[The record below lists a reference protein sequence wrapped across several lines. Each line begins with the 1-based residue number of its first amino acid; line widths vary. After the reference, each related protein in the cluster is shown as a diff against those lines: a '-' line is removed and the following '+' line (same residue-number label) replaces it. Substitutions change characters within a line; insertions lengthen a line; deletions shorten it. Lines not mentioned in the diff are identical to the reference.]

1 MKAKT
6 RKQTKNEVA
15 TLSSNTQTKPE
26 LDNSDVTA
34 KHSFMKN
41 PELKAMT
48 FSYFQVKDAKTKR
61 RDLFNAAL
69 TCKDFLEVAL
79 DALWEELGS
88 LVPLLKL
95 LPALQLE
102 NKEYVCAKMSRF
114 FLYDLTL
121 SLGPYWECFSGGLA

>member
-6 RKQTKNEVA
+6 RKQTKNEL
-15 TLSSNTQTKPE
+15 TPLSSNTQTKPE
-26 LDNSDVTA
+26 LDDSDVTA

-41 PELKAMT
+41 TELKAMT

-102 NKEYVCAKMSRF
+102 NKEYVCAKMSS
-114 FLYDLTL
+114 LYDLTL

>member
-15 TLSSNTQTKPE
+15 PLSSNTQTKPE
-26 LDNSDVTA
+26 LDDSDVTA

-41 PELKAMT
+41 TELKAMT

-95 LPALQLE
+95 LPALQVE
-102 NKEYVCAKMSRF
+102 NKEYVCAKMSS
-114 FLYDLTL
+114 LYDLTL